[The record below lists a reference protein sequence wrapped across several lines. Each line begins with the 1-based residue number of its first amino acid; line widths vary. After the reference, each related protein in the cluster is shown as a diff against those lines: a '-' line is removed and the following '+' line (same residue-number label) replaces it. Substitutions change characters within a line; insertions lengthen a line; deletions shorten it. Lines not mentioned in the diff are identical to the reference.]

1 MKYFITGATGFVGG
15 HVARQLIEGGHVVIA
30 LARNPAKAS
39 DLTALGVTV
48 VPGDITDKAS
58 MREPMTGVDG
68 VFHVAAWYE
77 VGLKDSSMAY
87 RINVEGTRNV
97 LELMRELN
105 VPKGVYT
112 STLAVFSDTDGK
124 VVDESYRYAGG
135 ANGHNSEYDRTKWL
149 AHYEVALP
157 MMREGLPL
165 VIVQPGVVYGPGD
178 ASAMGETV
186 RDYLRGKLPMV
197 PQKAAYA
204 WGYIDDIAHAHILA
218 MDKGKAGETY
228 IIAGPVHTFIEA
240 LDIAQK
246 VTGIP
251 PSRLHP
257 SPTMMKATAAMMSAI
272 NRIVPLTGMFH
283 PETLR
288 SIAGATYIGS
298 NAKAR
303 RELGYAPRSLEEGFR
318 QTLPQEMVKLGI
330 AAKPS

>member
-1 MKYFITGATGFVGG
+1 MKYFVTGATGFVGG
-15 HVARQLIEGGHVVIA
+15 HVARQLIEAGHEVVA

-39 DLTALGVTV
+39 NLTALGVKV
-48 VPGDITDKAS
+48 VPGDITDRNS
-58 MREPMTGVDG
+58 MREPMAGVDG
-68 VFHVAAWYE
+68 VFHIAAWYE

-97 LELMRELN
+97 FELMRELN
-105 VPKGVYT
+105 IPKGVYT
-112 STLAVFSDTDGK
+112 STLAVFSDTGGK
-124 VVDESYRYAGG
+124 VVDESYRFPGG

-157 MMREGLPL
+157 MMAEGLPL

-178 ASAMGETV
+178 ESAMGETV
-186 RDYLRGKLPMV
+186 RDYLRGKLPLV
-197 PQKAAYA
+197 PQGAAYA

-218 MDKGKAGETY
+218 MEKGKIGETY

-240 LDIAQK
+240 LDIAEK
-246 VTGIP
+246 ITGVP
-251 PSRLHP
+251 APKLHMP
-257 SPTMMKATAAMMSAI
+257 APMLKATAALMSAI

-288 SIAGATYIGS
+288 SLAGVTYTGS

-318 QTLPQEMVKLGI
+318 QTLPGEL
-330 AAKPS
+330 AKIRQQA